1 MSFRD
6 IAIHQINNGKHS
18 QVKAALEYLRKMKF
32 WFFTFLGFLL
42 FSSPVSGQFSADFAD
57 GSLDAWQ
64 GDKANFVVNA
74 SQQLQLSAPSGSTS
88 SWLYTPVTYTDSMV
102 WDIYFKLDF
111 APSTSNQ
118 LKIYLGASSSDL
130 ATASGYFLE
139 IGATGDQDALELKY
153 LHNGTSELVAAS
165 APALVGT
172 EPVELTLRIIRKGD
186 GMWQCYNM
194 GGSIPELLFSA
205 SHDLLPLPALSLFGF
220 SCKYSD
226 TRRDKF
232 YFDDISIQPLL
243 PDVTAPTWVSIS
255 VLDEHSV
262 ELVFDEPLDQAAV
275 VMANNYTLT
284 PGNTHPDLI
293 ELNQPKVKL
302 TWNTS
307 FQSQLQYTLAIQ
319 ALKDAAGN
327 VIVNDQKTFTYI
339 RIDKALPYDLLIT
352 EIMADPTPVLGM
364 PDAEYIEL
372 FNSSSAGV
380 FNLSDYTLQVGTTAK
395 ALPNQLIQPGEYIIL
410 CDETKAPL
418 FSGAGRIVPIT
429 SFPSLTNSG
438 ATIMLKDP
446 DGVILHDVSYTTAWY
461 GDPGKADGGW
471 SLEMINPLHQ
481 CSDIANW
488 SAPVNLTGG
497 TPGSVNTQW
506 TITPDVSGPE
516 LVSLFT
522 AGDDQIILRFD
533 ERLDALL
540 MENPALYSIQ
550 PALALSQAVL
560 NDANSIQLTLAA
572 PIQAGVVYQ
581 LLPFITYDCLGNEG
595 LTNDTITFGLTAAA
609 EPGDVLIN
617 EIMFN
622 PASGGARFLEIYN
635 ASQKFIDLSSLTIG
649 RIRPGQQD
657 LYPTGINE
665 VLAPGQLCV
674 FSPEPA
680 DILSRYQVPQPSRLF
695 DAALPS
701 WDDMSDN
708 VSILSGGIVIDS
720 LTYSS
725 DWHLPVIADQNG
737 VSLER
742 VSAISP
748 STIPSNW
755 HSASS
760 VSGYGTPTGVNSQ
773 NINLT
778 GETKPP
784 FTVVNPQFSP
794 NEDGYKDYL
803 ALNFLLESGEEIGS
817 VWIYDLEGREI
828 ISLISNESL
837 GTSAIVQ
844 WDGRN
849 EEQVLADMGIYVIFV
864 QLWDA
869 AGNVREYQETCALV
883 KR

>member
-1 MSFRD
+1 MSFGD
-6 IAIHQINNGKHS
+6 IAIHQINNGKYS

-32 WFFTFLGFLL
+32 WFFTLFCLL
-42 FSSPVSGQFSADFAD
+42 LLSSPVSGQFSADFAD

-74 SQQLQLSAPSGSTS
+74 SQQLQLSAPTGSTS

-102 WDIYFKLDF
+102 WELYFKLDF

-118 LKIYLGASSSDL
+118 LKIYLGATSSDL

-153 LHNGTSELVAAS
+153 LNNGTSEPVAAS

-172 EPVELTLRIIRKGD
+172 EPVELSLRIIRKGD
-186 GMWQCYNM
+186 GSWQCYSL

-205 SHDLLPLPALSLFGF
+205 SHNLLPLPALSFFGF

-232 YFDDISIQPLL
+232 YFDDIAIQPLQ

-262 ELVFDEPLDQAAV
+262 ELVFDEPLDQATVAN
-275 VMANNYTLT
+275 ANNYTLT

-293 ELNQPKVKL
+293 ELNQPKIKL

-327 VIVNDQKTFTYI
+327 VMGNDQKTFTYI

-352 EIMADPTPVLGM
+352 EIMADPTPVLAM

-372 FNSSSAGV
+372 FNASSAGV
-380 FNLSDYTLQVGTTAK
+380 FNLSEYILQVGTTQK
-395 ALPNQLIQPGEYIIL
+395 ALPNQLIQPGEYIVL

-418 FSGAGRIVPIT
+418 FNGTGRIVPIT

-438 ATIMLKDP
+438 ATIMLKDL

-481 CSDIANW
+481 CSDMANW

-506 TITPDVSGPE
+506 TTTPDVSGPE

-522 AGDDQIILRFD
+522 SADDQIILKFD
-533 ERLDALL
+533 ERLDPLL
-540 MENPALYSIQ
+540 MENPALYTIQ
-550 PALALSQAVL
+550 PALAITEVVS
-560 NDANSIQLTLAA
+560 NDANSVQLTLAA
-572 PIQAGVVYQ
+572 PLEAGVIYH
-581 LLPFITYDCLGNEG
+581 LLPFATYDCLGNEG
-595 LTNDTITFGLTAAA
+595 LAKDTITFGLTAAA

-635 ASQKFIDLSSLTIG
+635 ASQKFIDLSTLTIG

-665 VLAPGQLCV
+665 VLAPGQLSV

-708 VSILSGGIVIDS
+708 VSVLSGGVVIDS

-725 DWHLPVIADQNG
+725 AWHLPVIADQNG

-773 NINLT
+773 NINLS
-778 GETKPP
+778 GEAKPP
-784 FTVVNPQFSP
+784 FSVINTQFSP

-828 ISLISNESL
+828 IRLISNESL

-849 EEQVLADMGIYVIFV
+849 EDQVLADMGIYVIFV

>member
-1 MSFRD
+1 M
-6 IAIHQINNGKHS
+6 
-18 QVKAALEYLRKMKF
+18 KATLEYLRKMKF
-32 WFFTFLGFLL
+32 WFFAFLSFGLL
-42 FSSPVSGQFSADFAD
+42 SSPVSGQFSADFAD

-64 GDKANFVVNA
+64 GDKANFVVNG
-74 SQQLQLSAPSGSTS
+74 SQQLQLSAPAGSTS

-102 WDIYFKLDF
+102 WELYFKLDF

-153 LHNGTSELVAAS
+153 LNNGTSESVGAS
-165 APALVGT
+165 VPALVGT
-172 EPVELTLRIIRKGD
+172 EPVELTLRIIRKND
-186 GMWQCYNM
+186 GTWQCYSL
-194 GGSIPELLFSA
+194 GEAIPELLFSA
-205 SHDLLPLPALSLFGF
+205 SHNLLPLPALSFFGF

-243 PDVTAPTWVSIS
+243 PDVTAPSWVSIS
-255 VLDEHSV
+255 VLDEHAV
-262 ELVFDEPLDQAAV
+262 ELVFDEPLDQTTATNAS
-275 VMANNYTLT
+275 NFSLS

-302 TWNTS
+302 TWNTA
-307 FQSQLQYTLAIQ
+307 FQSQQAYTLDVVQ
-319 ALKDAAGN
+319 LKDLSGN
-327 VIVNDQKTFTYI
+327 VMTTAQKTFTYI
-339 RIDKALPYDLLIT
+339 RIDNALPYDLLIT
-352 EIMADPTPVLGM
+352 EIMADPTPVLAM

-372 FNSSSAGV
+372 FNASSSGV
-380 FNLSDYTLQVGTTAK
+380 FNLSDYILQVGTTQK
-395 ALPNQLIQPGEYIIL
+395 ALPNQLIEAGEYVIL
-410 CDETKAPL
+410 CDEIKAPL
-418 FSGAGRIVPIT
+418 FNGTGRIVPIT
-429 SFPSLTNSG
+429 GFPSLTNSG
-438 ATIMLKDP
+438 ATVILKDL
-446 DGVILHDVSYTTAWY
+446 GGIVLHDVSYTTAWY
-461 GDPGKADGGW
+461 GDPGKTEGGW

-481 CSDIANW
+481 CSDMANW

-506 TITPDVSGPE
+506 ITTPDVTGPE

-522 AGDDQIILRFD
+522 SASDQIILKFD
-533 ERLDALL
+533 ERLDPLL

-550 PALALSQAVL
+550 PSLAISAVVL
-560 NDANSIQLTLAA
+560 NDANSVQLTLAE
-572 PIQAGVVYQ
+572 PLQAGVIYQ
-581 LLPFITYDCLGNEG
+581 LLPFATYDCLGNEG
-595 LTNDTITFGLTAAA
+595 LAKDTITFGLTAAA

-635 ASQKFIDLSSLTIG
+635 ASQKFIDLSSLIIG

-657 LYPTGINE
+657 LYPTGVNE
-665 VLAPGQLCV
+665 VIAPGELAV
-674 FSPEPA
+674 FSPEPT
-680 DILSRYQVPQPSRLF
+680 DILSRYQVLAPSRLF

-708 VSILSGGIVIDS
+708 VSILSGGVVLDS

-725 DWHLPVIADQNG
+725 AWHLPVIADQNG

-742 VSAISP
+742 VSAHSPATIS
-748 STIPSNW
+748 SNW

-773 NINLT
+773 NINLG
-778 GETKPP
+778 GEAKPP
-784 FTVVNPQFSP
+784 FTVVNTQFSP

-828 ISLISNESL
+828 IRLISNESL

-849 EEQVLADMGIYVIFV
+849 EDQVLADMGIYVIFV